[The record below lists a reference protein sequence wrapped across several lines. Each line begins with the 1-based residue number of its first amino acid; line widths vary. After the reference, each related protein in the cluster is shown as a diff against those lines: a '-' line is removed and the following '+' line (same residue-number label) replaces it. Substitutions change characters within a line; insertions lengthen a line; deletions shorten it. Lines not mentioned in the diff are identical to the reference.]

1 MKVLVLSDL
10 HLEFG
15 KLSPVYKGRRIDE
28 GVDVVVLAG
37 DISEGVQG
45 IRWARETFVTKEIVY
60 VAGNHEFYDHNV
72 DALTVYLREVA
83 QRMDVY
89 FLERDAVLI
98 AGVKFLGTTLWT
110 DFELFGSDT
119 RGDSM
124 NEAVLFM
131 NDFKCIKTS
140 HGFEREY
147 ETGIPNIQQRLFT
160 PADARREH
168 DLSTAWLGAE
178 LATGNPELTIV
189 VTHHAPHM
197 NSVEPRY
204 ANDRLTGAY
213 ASDLT
218 RLLGKSRY
226 WIHGH
231 MHSSSRYT
239 VNGTEVIANP
249 RGYRHGDG
257 SVENECFQPDLVIE
271 V

>member
-1 MKVLVLSDL
+1 MTRILVLSDL

-15 KLSPVYKGRRIDE
+15 KLSPVHRDRRIDD

-37 DISEGVQG
+37 DIAEGVQG

-83 QRMDVY
+83 QRMDVH

-98 AGVKFLGTTLWT
+98 DGVRFLGTTLWT

-119 RGDSM
+119 CEHAMSTAGRY
-124 NEAVLFM
+124 M

-140 HGFEREY
+140 HGFERE
-147 ETGIPNIQQRLFT
+147 GDASIRQRIFT
-160 PADARREH
+160 PSDARREH
-168 DLSTAWLGAE
+168 GLSTAWLEAE
-178 LATGNPELTIV
+178 LAAGDPEQTVV

-249 RGYRHGDG
+249 RGYRRRDG
-257 SVENECFQPDLVIE
+257 SVENERFQPDLVIE